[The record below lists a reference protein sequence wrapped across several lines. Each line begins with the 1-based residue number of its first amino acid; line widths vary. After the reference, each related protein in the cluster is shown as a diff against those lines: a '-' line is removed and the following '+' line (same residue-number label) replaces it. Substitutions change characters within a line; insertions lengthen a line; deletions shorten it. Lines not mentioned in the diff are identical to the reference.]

1 MTDTDR
7 LNDPLHDRIHHFLDQ
22 LEEGT
27 PEYGIA
33 LMVADQGIQSLK
45 GNQIYIWEK
54 RIVPVL
60 SQPMNDE
67 ERLERA
73 LHDDREAESRD
84 MQQLEK

>member
-7 LNDPLHDRIHHFLDQ
+7 LNDPFYDRIHHFLDQ
-22 LEEGT
+22 FDPGT

-54 RIVPVL
+54 RIVPVI
-60 SQPMNDE
+60 SRPMNDE
-67 ERLERA
+67 ERLEAA
-73 LHDDREAESRD
+73 LHDDREAEARD
-84 MQQLEK
+84 MQQLQE